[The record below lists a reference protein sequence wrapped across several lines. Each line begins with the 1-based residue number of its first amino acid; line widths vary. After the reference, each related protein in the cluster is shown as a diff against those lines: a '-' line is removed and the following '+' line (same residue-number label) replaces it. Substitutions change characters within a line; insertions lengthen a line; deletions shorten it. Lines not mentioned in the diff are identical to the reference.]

1 MNRHLKVFEELY
13 KDTKNKFPDFKAG
26 DTIEVKTKIKEGEK
40 TRIQTFKGIVIQRK
54 ENTITGETFTVRK
67 MVGDVSVEKIFPI
80 QSSIID
86 SIKIINN
93 GIVRRA
99 RLYYLRNENYK
110 KKIKIKFTSKKNKE
124 EKSVSTTHE
133 NIKVDE
139 TKTDTKSK
147 N

>member
-1 MNRHLKVFEELY
+1 MNSHLKVFEELY

-54 ENTITGETFTVRK
+54 KNTITGETFTVRK

-110 KKIKIKFTSKKNKE
+110 KKIKIKFTSKKK
-124 EKSVSTTHE
+124 
-133 NIKVDE
+133 
-139 TKTDTKSK
+139 
-147 N
+147 